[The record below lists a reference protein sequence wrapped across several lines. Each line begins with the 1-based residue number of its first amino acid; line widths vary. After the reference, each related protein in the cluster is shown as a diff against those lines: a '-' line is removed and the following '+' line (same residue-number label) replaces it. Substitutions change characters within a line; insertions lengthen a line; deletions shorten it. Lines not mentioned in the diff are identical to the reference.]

1 METRAPEPPSPA
13 LPLPVT
19 GRRRTGFS
27 LVEVLVAM
35 ILLITAAVGVTSY
48 TVTASTARQLAQ
60 QRSYAL
66 IAAQEVMDSIRALG
80 FKRTTTGTFSR
91 NRTVAG
97 VPLTVDVTVQL
108 TATPTLEGV
117 AVTVS
122 NSRGTRLQQFFT
134 TLYSETQ

>member
-1 METRAPEPPSPA
+1 
-13 LPLPVT
+13 
-19 GRRRTGFS
+19 
-27 LVEVLVAM
+27 M

-97 VPLTVDVTVQL
+97 VPLTVAVTVQL
-108 TATPTLEGV
+108 TETPTLEGV